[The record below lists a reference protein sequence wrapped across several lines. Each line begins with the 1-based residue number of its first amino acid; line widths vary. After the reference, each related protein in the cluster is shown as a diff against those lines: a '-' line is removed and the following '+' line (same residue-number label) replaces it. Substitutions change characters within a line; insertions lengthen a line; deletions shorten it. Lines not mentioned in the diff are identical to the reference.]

1 MNKAED
7 AGGAEPSA
15 PRPGRGGGRRV
26 PGRLSQPRGPGAA
39 PRRSSPLPTKA
50 RPPLWAPRSPP
61 AAGVADAD
69 GDCTPPGS
77 GRLLPGPPLQ
87 PSPQVTP
94 PRPAAG
100 SPCGPAAFAA
110 PHLLPSP
117 PCARL
122 GPQPS
127 LRPPVP
133 AVASRCFWARAPP
146 PSFQPL
152 HSAVPSSAT
161 AHTSR
166 LGLRRR
172 AQPPPARLRCGFPL
186 FIVPWQGLTPLKP
199 DTQAPSL
206 HLTLAGVSTLFEF
219 LQPPALNPRF
229 QYCPELIP
237 HVFRG
242 RGQRRRRWGVSRT
255 KPPPPARVTL
265 NL

>member
-1 MNKAED
+1 MSRA
-7 AGGAEPSA
+7 ASRSPGVREP
-15 PRPGRGGGRRV
+15 PRAVPLLSLPKPGRHCGH
-26 PGRLSQPRGPGAA
+26 RGPHPPRVSRTQTGTA
-39 PRRSSPLPTKA
+39 PLPAQGVSSPALPCSH
-50 RPPLWAPRSPP
+50 RPRCP
-61 AAGVADAD
+61 
-69 GDCTPPGS
+69 
-77 GRLLPGPPLQ
+77 
-87 PSPQVTP
+87 P

-199 DTQAPSL
+199 DTQTPSL

-255 KPPPPARVTL
+255 KPPPPPPRHTQSL
-265 NL
+265 ENLA